1 MTPPEPGH
9 PGAARPDLR
18 SGAPPTAAG
27 AHGAGGGARGRR
39 IALVGPL
46 HPWRGGLAQYL
57 QSLGEALAEHAEVRA
72 VTFTR
77 QYPGIFFPGT
87 SQLDPAAP
95 RPRFPTEALLD
106 SIGPWSWRRT
116 AGHLER
122 FAPAAVVLKWW
133 MPFFAP
139 AFASSVGPLRRR
151 GTRVVLVCDNLI
163 AHEPRFYDRA
173 FSDWMMRN
181 SDGYLVM
188 SDAVERDL
196 ERMKPG
202 APRRRVPHPFYAQF
216 DRGRWTR
223 ETARASLKLEGEVA
237 LFFGY
242 VRHYKG
248 LDTLLAAWKHV
259 RASRPSATLVV
270 AGEFYEKPGPY
281 EALARE
287 AGNVRLVNRYVPDEE
302 VEALFR
308 AADVTVLP
316 YRSATQSGVTHVAY
330 ALGIPVIATRV
341 GGITETVHEGE
352 TGLTCPPEDPGALAE
367 TIVRFF
373 SGGLAERMRAP
384 IAALR
389 AAHSWEALA
398 GSTVELVD
406 ALAPSRGW
414 A

>member
-1 MTPPEPGH
+1 MTGPGT
-9 PGAARPDLR
+9 GSRA
-18 SGAPPTAAG
+18 S
-27 AHGAGGGARGRR
+27 RR
-39 IALVGPL
+39 IGLLGPL

-57 QSLGEALAEHAEVRA
+57 QLLGEALEAHGEVRA

-77 QYPGIFFPGT
+77 QYPGLLFPGT
-87 SQLDPAAP
+87 SQFDASAP
-95 RPRFPTEALLD
+95 RPRFPTESLLD

-116 AGHLER
+116 AAHLER
-122 FAPAAVVLKWW
+122 FAPGAVILKWW

-139 AFASSVGPLRRR
+139 SFASAVGPLRRR
-151 GTRVVLVCDNLI
+151 GTRVVLVCDNLLP
-163 AHEPRFYDRA
+163 HEPRFYDAA
-173 FSDWMMRN
+173 FSAWMMRN

-188 SDAVERDL
+188 SDSVERDL
-196 ERMKPG
+196 DQLKPG

-223 ETARASLKLEGEVA
+223 ETARASLGLEGDVA

-248 LDTLLAAWKHV
+248 LDTLLTAWKRV
-259 RASRPSATLVV
+259 RAERPGATLVV
-270 AGEFYEKPGPY
+270 AGEFYEKPEAY

-287 AGNVRLVNRYVPDEE
+287 AGGVRLLNRYIADDE

-330 ALGIPVIATRV
+330 ALGSPVIATRV
-341 GGITETVHEGE
+341 GGITETVRDGV
-352 TGLTCPPEDPGALAE
+352 TGLTCPPEDPDALSG
-367 TIVRFF
+367 TIVRYFAE
-373 SGGLAERMRAP
+373 GLRERMAAP

-389 AAHSWEALA
+389 EAHSWDSLA
-398 GSTVELVD
+398 RSTVELVNE
-406 ALAPSRGW
+406 LAPGRGW